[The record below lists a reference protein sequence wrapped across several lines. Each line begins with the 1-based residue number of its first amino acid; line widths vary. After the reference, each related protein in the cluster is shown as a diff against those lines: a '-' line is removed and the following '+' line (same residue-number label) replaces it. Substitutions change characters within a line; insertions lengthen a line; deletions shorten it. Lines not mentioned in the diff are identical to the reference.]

1 MKLLDNA
8 TLTEVSNIVA
18 TNANDCIL
26 DCKLEAYSCKMVSS
40 DKKSWRQ
47 NMSSP
52 ASEFQT
58 ISIPEDTFSSSLT
71 LAPLGSYTT
80 RFRHLSERSLS
91 GSDNDT
97 ADENNSLIA
106 GTVSRKT
113 LFNLNQAM
121 NTAYPDY
128 DFSTKTASSFM
139 YYPNFEQVKE
149 IVDKHLGATVDSYS
163 QLQHNLWDAIM
174 TAICPLECNIYSY
187 VPSCEGDPFEDS
199 MWSLNFLFFNRT
211 LKRILLFSLR
221 ALHQNSSGEESE
233 EIEYVMEYR
242 D

>member
-40 DKKSWRQ
+40 DKKSWRK
-47 NMSSP
+47 NMQIP
-52 ASEFQT
+52 ANEFQA

-97 ADENNSLIA
+97 ADENISHIA

-139 YYPNFEQVKE
+139 YYPNFEV
-149 IVDKHLGATVDSYS
+149 
-163 QLQHNLWDAIM
+163 
-174 TAICPLECNIYSY
+174 
-187 VPSCEGDPFEDS
+187 
-199 MWSLNFLFFNRT
+199 LF
-211 LKRILLFSLR
+211 
-221 ALHQNSSGEESE
+221 
-233 EIEYVMEYR
+233 
-242 D
+242 

>member
-18 TNANDCIL
+18 SNANDCTL

-40 DKKSWRQ
+40 DKKSWRK
-47 NMSSP
+47 NMSNP

-97 ADENNSLIA
+97 ADENLAQIA

-113 LFNLNQAM
+113 LFNLNQAL

-139 YYPNFEQVKE
+139 LYPNFEVFSKRLL
-149 IVDKHLGATVDSYS
+149 I
-163 QLQHNLWDAIM
+163 
-174 TAICPLECNIYSY
+174 
-187 VPSCEGDPFEDS
+187 
-199 MWSLNFLFFNRT
+199 SL
-211 LKRILLFSLR
+211 I
-221 ALHQNSSGEESE
+221 
-233 EIEYVMEYR
+233 
-242 D
+242 